1 MSENHKEISNFI
13 WDTCNTILRDT
24 FERHEYGEIILP
36 FTVLRRLDGVL
47 EDKKDETI
55 EVYEKFKD
63 KTKDPTPIIL
73 NKINKKFYNK
83 SKYDLLRLQE
93 DSQNIRINFDDY
105 INGFSDNVFN
115 IIKNFQIGDYIQRLE
130 DEDLLFQYISNFS
143 KIDLHPSKVS
153 NHTMGLIFEEILR
166 KYSEESNKTSGE
178 HYTPRD
184 VVKLLVSLVF
194 SGEKDNLDKEGI
206 IRSLYDPCCGT
217 GGMLTIGSD
226 YVSKNISEKVEFRL
240 LGQEVNPRTHS
251 VCQSDMLILD
261 RDPDDIVQGSTLS
274 KDGYKDER
282 FDYMITNPPY
292 GKKWSSEKNKP
303 DFKKELDDPNGR
315 FHIGVPP
322 VTDGQLLF
330 VQHLISKMEPK
341 GSRIGVVLN
350 GSPLFTGDSGS
361 GSSEIRKW
369 IIENDWL
376 ESIIRLPDQLF
387 FNTGITT
394 YIWILSNKKPEERK
408 GKVQLIDGFN
418 FFRQMKVSLNK
429 KRKEITDS
437 DIKKIQKEY
446 LDFKESDTSLIY
458 ENNFFSYTRVQVEQ
472 PLTEGGEIVTNSKG
486 QPKPDTSKRDYER
499 IPYGEDIDEYFDRE
513 VKPYLK
519 DSWMDRSKDNIGYEI
534 NFPRYFYKFTPIRS
548 LGDITQDL
556 RSLEGEIQQSTDKI
570 NE

>member
-1 MSENHKEISNFI
+1 
-13 WDTCNTILRDT
+13 
-24 FERHEYGEIILP
+24 
-36 FTVLRRLDGVL
+36 
-47 EDKKDETI
+47 
-55 EVYEKFKD
+55 
-63 KTKDPTPIIL
+63 
-73 NKINKKFYNK
+73 
-83 SKYDLLRLQE
+83 
-93 DSQNIRINFDDY
+93 
-105 INGFSDNVFN
+105 
-115 IIKNFQIGDYIQRLE
+115 
-130 DEDLLFQYISNFS
+130 
-143 KIDLHPSKVS
+143 
-153 NHTMGLIFEEILR
+153 
-166 KYSEESNKTSGE
+166 
-178 HYTPRD
+178 
-184 VVKLLVSLVF
+184 
-194 SGEKDNLDKEGI
+194 
-206 IRSLYDPCCGT
+206 
-217 GGMLTIGSD
+217 MLTIGSD

-274 KDGYKDER
+274 KDGYKAER